1 MLYSYNFVILH
12 LTCYIYY
19 YFVAVLAGMTERGG
33 GGKLHDIKETASDAV
48 EIMRELGTPGVRKS
62 FDIIKEIA
70 GIAKEIMETM
80 KTPEWQQNMENIRII
95 SENMNSASTRMDR
108 ATTELKETGVID
120 DTKDLINAIK
130 SKIGPSSAG
139 SEGQQTAGGG
149 SSSISGQDLK
159 EMLESIK
166 ALVEELKATT
176 ADSKRSGTMYHIEET
191 IREATDT
198 YRTVKQ
204 ELEKEK

>member
-1 MLYSYNFVILH
+1 
-12 LTCYIYY
+12 
-19 YFVAVLAGMTERGG
+19 MTERGG

-48 EIMRELGTPGVRKS
+48 EIMRELRTPGVRES

-108 ATTELKETGVID
+108 TTKELKETGIID
-120 DTKDLINAIK
+120 HTKDLINAIK
-130 SKIGPSSAG
+130 SKIGPSSAD
-139 SEGQQTAGGG
+139 SKGQQTAAATTAGGG
-149 SSSISGQDLK
+149 ISGQDLKELSTASK

-166 ALVEELKATT
+166 ALVEELKAMT

-191 IREATDT
+191 IRDATDT